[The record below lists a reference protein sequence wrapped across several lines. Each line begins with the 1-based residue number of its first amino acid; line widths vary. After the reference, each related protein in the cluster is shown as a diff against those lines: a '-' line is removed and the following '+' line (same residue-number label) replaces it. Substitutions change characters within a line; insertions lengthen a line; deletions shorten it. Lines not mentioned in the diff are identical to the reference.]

1 MKLISI
7 AALFVLTFGAQFAH
21 AQTPAPTPPA
31 VAVFLASDTHCSVLV
46 GGTDRAGDGADGTYA
61 DSLNKALTAIGGS
74 LPSAAE
80 LIRSACLASP
90 AISLAP
96 ERPKSP
102 SSP

>member
-1 MKLISI
+1 MKRTSI
-7 AALFVLTFGAQFAH
+7 AALFVLTVGAQFAH
-21 AQTPAPTPPA
+21 SQTPAPTPPA
-31 VAVFLASDTHCSVLV
+31 VAAFLASATYCSVFL
-46 GGTDRAGDGADGTYA
+46 GGTDRAGDGADGAYA

-80 LIRSACLASP
+80 LIRTACLASP
-90 AISLAP
+90 ALSLAP